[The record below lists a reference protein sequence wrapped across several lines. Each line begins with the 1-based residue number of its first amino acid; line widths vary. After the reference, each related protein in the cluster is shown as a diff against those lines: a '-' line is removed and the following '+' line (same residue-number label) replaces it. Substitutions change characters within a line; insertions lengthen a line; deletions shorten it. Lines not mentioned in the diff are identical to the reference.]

1 MVFSRCSMAPPR
13 WAIAMGVGP
22 SRNAYRTGTTGDTL
36 TPLVHAPSGTRCH
49 PSQRTPPS
57 HPCAGAHGADRACPT
72 VLSVPTST
80 VRSVGKRDGIRAIRE
95 EAPTDAGLP
104 GPRRGSD
111 AERRCG
117 WCRRVLPQQGSV
129 GRPRQYCG
137 QACRQRAY
145 EQRSATAKA
154 GLSGD
159 VVLVTRAELDGL
171 QDRLYQLRCALRSEE
186 HTSELQS
193 PCNLVC

>member
-1 MVFSRCSMAPPR
+1 
-13 WAIAMGVGP
+13 
-22 SRNAYRTGTTGDTL
+22 
-36 TPLVHAPSGTRCH
+36 
-49 PSQRTPPS
+49 
-57 HPCAGAHGADRACPT
+57 
-72 VLSVPTST
+72 VLSVVPSTVPSVAQQQATST
-80 VRSVGKRDGIRAIRE
+80 TDE
-95 EAPTDAGLP
+95 EAPTDHRLP
-104 GPRRGSD
+104 SPRRGSG

-171 QDRLYQLRCALRSEE
+171 QDRLYQLRCALEDVQTMLTERPTKAELERSLADLVRS
-186 HTSELQS
+186 TGRLDRLWVSERAG
-193 PCNLVC
+193 